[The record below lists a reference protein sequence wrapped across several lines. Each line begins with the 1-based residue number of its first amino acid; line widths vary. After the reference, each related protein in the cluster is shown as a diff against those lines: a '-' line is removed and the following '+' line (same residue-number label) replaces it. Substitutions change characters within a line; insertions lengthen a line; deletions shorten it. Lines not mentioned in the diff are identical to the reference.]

1 MASSFDDET
10 YSDVGLDD
18 PESFEM
24 PSDLDLLD
32 DPLEADLDD
41 AELFSDLD
49 EDDDY

>member
-1 MASSFDDET
+1 MASSFDDEALGE
-10 YSDVGLDD
+10 VGLDE
-18 PESFEM
+18 PESFDM
-24 PSDLDLLD
+24 PNDLDLLD